1 MYRHRVQSL
10 GLLCAIFMYH
20 CGLTQTTRENY
31 GKKATISIS
40 NGTPN
45 SDKFHQA
52 DSCHNFQELWDLIK
66 DYQCSSIQNEV
77 QEAKNKLRGSGRTTA
92 RNAVIGATVGGLA
105 DAVDL
110 SYAWTVI
117 RDTLNVATSPT
128 NSSADTGGLEQK
140 LDQIFAKNASRQG
153 FEKDTQKIALA
164 YCLAAPFVDML
175 GGGGFFTAYCLKVA
189 GVVGVFGL
197 ASDAQSIAE
206 QFSKLS
212 DLTDCLCVA
221 CEIEEPVRQAI
232 QTRLNE
238 IKEPVRQAIQ
248 TRLKIVQV
256 QPKNT
261 HQELPDDDPDDSF

>member
-10 GLLCAIFMYH
+10 GLLSAIFMYH
-20 CGLTQTTRENY
+20 CGLTQTTRESAEE
-31 GKKATISIS
+31 ATISIS
-40 NGTPN
+40 NGKPN
-45 SDKFHQA
+45 KNKFEEA
-52 DSCHNFQELWDLIK
+52 PSCSNSLELWDLIE
-66 DYQCSSIQNEV
+66 DYDCSWIQKKV
-77 QEAKNKLRGSGRTTA
+77 QMAQEKLHSDGKTTA
-92 RNAVIGATVGGLA
+92 RNAVIGTTVGALANAVGLP
-105 DAVDL
+105 
-110 SYAWTVI
+110 YAWTVI
-117 RDTLNVATSPT
+117 RDTLSAATMST

-140 LDQIFAKNASRQG
+140 LDQIIAKNASRQG
-153 FEKDTQKIALA
+153 FEKHTQKIALA

>member
-1 MYRHRVQSL
+1 MEKRPRYPFQMGRPT
-10 GLLCAIFMYH
+10 AI
-20 CGLTQTTRENY
+20 
-31 GKKATISIS
+31 
-40 NGTPN
+40 
-45 SDKFHQA
+45 
-52 DSCHNFQELWDLIK
+52 
-66 DYQCSSIQNEV
+66 SSIRQTVATTFKNCGTSLKTTSV
-77 QEAKNKLRGSGRTTA
+77 HRSRTKYKRQKNKLRGSGRTTA

-117 RDTLNVATSPT
+117 RDTLNVATTPT